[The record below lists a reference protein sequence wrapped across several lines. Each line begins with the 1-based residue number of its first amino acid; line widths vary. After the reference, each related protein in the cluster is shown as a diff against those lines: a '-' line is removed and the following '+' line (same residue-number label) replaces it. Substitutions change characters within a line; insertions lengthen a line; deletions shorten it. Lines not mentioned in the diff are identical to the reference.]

1 MDPVT
6 TLKALADDTRYSI
19 VLYLETGPHN
29 VGDIVI
35 HVNKSQPNISIALK
49 QLVLTGIIKSE
60 KDGRKIIYSL
70 VDPKMI
76 AKLHKLLG
84 GDENR

>member
-6 TLKALADDTRYSI
+6 VLKALADDTRYSI
-19 VLYLETGPHN
+19 VLFLRSGPQN
-29 VGDIVI
+29 VGDIVA
-35 HVNKSQPNISIALK
+35 HVQKSQPNVSIALK

-70 VDPKMI
+70 VDVKQI
-76 AKLHKLLG
+76 TALNRLLG
-84 GDENR
+84 GEDHR